1 MVAARGSTGGPGTG
15 QADLVSV
22 RDLDTGRIDA
32 LLDEAQRQAK
42 RGTGERA
49 DEADGRVLATLF
61 YEPSTRTRL
70 SFESA
75 MQRLGGSTISVADD
89 TTSSVAKG
97 ESLADTV
104 RVVSG
109 YADAIVLRHPREGA
123 ARLAARFSDVPII
136 NAGDG
141 AGEHPTQT
149 LTDLFTIREAAGGLQ
164 DVHVALAGDLRYGRT
179 VHSLVLALALYGAEL
194 TLVPAGDLRLPERLV
209 DEAKARGATV
219 DLSDSL
225 ESVIPEV
232 DIVYQTRVQHE
243 RIDEAPAQR
252 QEPIT
257 LDLLREAK
265 PSLRVLHPLPR
276 VDGIDA
282 AVDDTEHAAYFQQA
296 RNGLPVRMAVLR
308 EVLGVGN

>member
-1 MVAARGSTGGPGTG
+1 MVAARGSSKGPGTD
-15 QADLVSV
+15 QPDLVSV

-49 DEADGRVLATLF
+49 DDAAGRVLATLF

-89 TTSSVAKG
+89 ATSSVAKG

-123 ARLAARFSDVPII
+123 ARLAARFADVPIV

-149 LTDLFTIREAAGGLQ
+149 LTDLHTIREAAGDLRG
-164 DVHVALAGDLRYGRT
+164 VHVALAGDLRYGRT
-179 VHSLVLALALYGAEL
+179 VHSLVLALALYGAKL
-194 TLVPAGDLRLPERLV
+194 TLVPAGDLALPERLAE
-209 DEAKARGATV
+209 EAETRGAT
-219 DLSDSL
+219 LEHAEAL

-232 DIVYQTRVQHE
+232 DIVYQTRVQRE
-243 RIDEAPAQR
+243 RIDDAPAQR
-252 QEPIT
+252 QDPIT

-265 PSLRVLHPLPR
+265 PSMRVLHPLPR

-282 AVDDTEHAAYFQQA
+282 AVDETEHAAYFQQA

-308 EVLGVGN
+308 DVLGVGN